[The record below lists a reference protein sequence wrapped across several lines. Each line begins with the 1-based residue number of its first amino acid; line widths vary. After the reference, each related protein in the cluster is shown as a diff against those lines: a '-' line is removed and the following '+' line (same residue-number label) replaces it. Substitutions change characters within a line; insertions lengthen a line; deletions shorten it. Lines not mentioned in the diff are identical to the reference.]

1 MLSYVLCSIMQV
13 VCDIMTVFIAAKF
26 DLSSLFNVYNL
37 FRRESAEVWMLLP
50 QKHGRAERPRSIHR
64 MCQVNFGGTPQF
76 PTDVHKENIPR
87 IWSLLVSDTLS

>member
-1 MLSYVLCSIMQV
+1 
-13 VCDIMTVFIAAKF
+13 
-26 DLSSLFNVYNL
+26 
-37 FRRESAEVWMLLP
+37 
-50 QKHGRAERPRSIHR
+50 